1 MNLKN
6 HPEIQ
11 IFLTEINTLIIQK
24 EELLELIEEVTDMVI
39 RVKFD
44 YDRILNH
51 TKTIKDFPLIV
62 KPPTLRLEDIAQ
74 IIIKIEDFMDYSNH
88 LDKME
93 KTDEPQKRH
102 RNNKP

>member
-51 TKTIKDFPLIV
+51 TKTIKDFLN
-62 KPPTLRLEDIAQ
+62 E
-74 IIIKIEDFMDYSNH
+74 
-88 LDKME
+88 
-93 KTDEPQKRH
+93 
-102 RNNKP
+102 